1 MFGGDGKDNSLS
13 SFWSSFIGDDS
24 IRDTT
29 KDNNID
35 NELAGFDIKYSFD
48 IKDLVWSFYGQYI
61 GEDGSDYWP
70 WRTFYLAGSE
80 FLFLKDGKLIS
91 IYFEYIDTYYDGKGK
106 GHKEYEVRTNVIYEH
121 GSYKNGYRYKGSP
134 LGAFIDGDS
143 NYYNFSI
150 NSQINDITTIEFS
163 IIYEMMA
170 VEIEYKS

>member
-13 SFWSSFIGDDS
+13 SFWSSFIGDES
-24 IRDTT
+24 RRDTT

-80 FLFLKDGKLIS
+80 FLFLKDGKLFS

-106 GHKEYEVRTNVIYEH
+106 GHKEYEVSMENAPPR
-121 GSYKNGYRYKGSP
+121 R
-134 LGAFIDGDS
+134 
-143 NYYNFSI
+143 
-150 NSQINDITTIEFS
+150 QR
-163 IIYEMMA
+163 
-170 VEIEYKS
+170 